1 MTDPT
6 TVPVADQKA
15 QASEASRG
23 TPCATQ
29 PPTPHERKMLPAGYR
44 QGIIT
49 AITVF
54 IGFSLSFLRYWAFE
68 APGDWTPRSI
78 GALLIMLVPIGAQ
91 IYALHRALLVQ
102 DDDEST
108 YRTTVRWFVWSVF
121 GMLFAVCLAA
131 VVISGAMETNR

>member
-1 MTDPT
+1 MTGPT
-6 TVPVADQKA
+6 APVADQKA
-15 QASEASRG
+15 QNPEASRG
-23 TPCATQ
+23 TQ
-29 PPTPHERKMLPAGYR
+29 PPAPAHERKALPAGYR

-78 GALLIMLVPIGAQ
+78 GALVIMLVPIGAQ
-91 IYALHRALLVQ
+91 INALHRALLVQ

-131 VVISGAMETNR
+131 LVISGATETGG